1 MEPEIRYRVCEER
14 NVAAAFEHFRRRR
27 RPLRA
32 AAALFTNRLPSYFLA
47 YFMRKALISS
57 MRS

>member
-1 MEPEIRYRVCEER
+1 MGSQIKYLVCEER
-14 NVAAAFEHFRRRR
+14 NVAAAFEHFLPRR

-32 AAALFTNRLPSYFLA
+32 AAALFTDLLPSYFLA